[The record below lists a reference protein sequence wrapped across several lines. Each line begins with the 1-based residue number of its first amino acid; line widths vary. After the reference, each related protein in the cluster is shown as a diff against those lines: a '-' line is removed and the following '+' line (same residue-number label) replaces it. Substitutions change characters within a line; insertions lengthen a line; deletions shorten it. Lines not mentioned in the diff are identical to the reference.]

1 MLKVH
6 EDNRDPNY
14 PLAYEM
20 VPLLCGLFDRP
31 REALE
36 DLNAND
42 PY

>member
-20 VPLLCGLFDRP
+20 VPLLWDLFDRH

-36 DLNAND
+36 DLNANY